1 MPKVNVIK
9 RTPVKSIEK
18 PKSLKREPT
27 RKAPPQDEGQ
37 RKELLK
43 LMDELNKKFGQN
55 AVVLGASKEADGKY
69 RKVNRI
75 PTGSITLDIDLGG
88 GIPEGFF
95 TQISGGFSC
104 IKTTLSLHT
113 IAEAQK
119 IGYTCALID
128 VEGTSDEAFR
138 EANGV
143 DNNSLVYSKPDSME
157 EATQIALNLQKSG
170 IVHLVVIDSIAAMTP
185 NKIQASAMDESVS
198 MGIKQKLMDEFLSKY
213 TMNNNRLSREG
224 RKPTTL
230 ICTNQLREKIG
241 SYGDPEYTPGG
252 RAIGFYSCVDIRLRR
267 GDWLAEGTGEMKEI
281 VGQVVKYK
289 VEKNKTFRR
298 MMTGEFD
305 YYFAENNA
313 EVQVYYFDNAK
324 EIIMAS
330 VEWGVIE
337 KSGSWFKLND
347 KQYQGVASLTEALKY
362 DNALVQDLKQQVLKL
377 VMNK

>member
-1 MPKVNVIK
+1 MPKVSTIK
-9 RTPVKSIEK
+9 RTPAKSMEK

-27 RKAPPQDEGQ
+27 RKSPSQDDEQ
-37 RKELLK
+37 HKSLLK
-43 LMDELNKKFGQN
+43 LMDEINKKFGQN
-55 AVVLGASKEADGKY
+55 AIVLGASKEVDGKY

-75 PTGSITLDIDLGG
+75 PTGSIQLDIDLGG

-95 TQISGGFSC
+95 SQISGGFSC
-104 IKTTLSLHT
+104 IKTTLCLHI

-119 IGYTCALID
+119 AGYTCALID

-138 EANGV
+138 EANGI
-143 DNNSLVYSKPDSME
+143 DNSSLAYSKPDSME

-213 TMNNNRLSREG
+213 TMNNNRLSRED
-224 RKPTTL
+224 RRPMTL

-252 RAIGFYSCVDIRLRR
+252 RAIGFYNCVDIRLRR
-267 GDWLAEGTGEMKEI
+267 GDWIAEGTGVEKEI

-289 VEKNKTFRR
+289 IEKNKTFRR

-305 YYFAENNA
+305 YYFAENLA

-324 EIIMAS
+324 EIVVAS

-337 KSGSWFKLND
+337 KSGSWFMLND
-347 KQYQGVASLTEALKY
+347 KKYQGVAQLIEALKY
-362 DNALVQDLKQQVLKL
+362 DDVLIRDLKQQVLKL
-377 VMNK
+377 VMDK